1 MLFID
6 IYWASLLILVPC
18 VTLVLGRSIV
28 LRAFGQFSS
37 PSTTAA
43 DTTAKKLSEEEEERE
58 DRGEDVGRHDEREA
72 NNFRWLFLRVY
83 LLVMGSEWLQGP
95 YLYTLLK
102 DEKKYPDRT
111 VALLYMAAYISA
123 AISAP
128 LTGYFADRIG
138 RRTACLAYCAIHSLA
153 SLSVLSSLLEVILV
167 GRVIAGVGTT
177 LLWSVFESWMVAE
190 YNARGLGRE
199 NSSRSRLPLS
209 AMYGV
214 MTTYNCITAIL
225 AGLVAH
231 CVVLA
236 LGSKT
241 HLFILALILD
251 ATAALIILQTWTE
264 NRGAGNKRSQ
274 QQDNDDES
282 VQPVIDSLEDR
293 LMDSLK
299 NVRVWVL
306 SLVSCCFEGT
316 IFLFMYYWP
325 GALQDA
331 HDHSNSSS
339 PGTPPDHQLPFGV
352 IFASFMAI
360 MVLGALLFDILMTRY
375 GKWPAATDQTT
386 TGERLKKH
394 LPVGLLTIALFLGG
408 LSFLWVAFF
417 GRHELSLL
425 SAFLLLEACNGLY
438 VPSMGYQRSQVVS
451 DARRAS
457 VYGFM
462 NIPLFVFV
470 ALALITTNQEGQVD
484 DHRHTVFIIC
494 AGLLFVAGIGA
505 FAGLRVRS
513 SPEKEYAQIK
523 EAEHDDA
530 EPEKNSGE
538 GDTLIHA

>member
-1 MLFID
+1 MWFLD

-18 VTLVLGRSIV
+18 VTLVLGRNIV
-28 LRAFGQFSS
+28 LRTFGRLSTSAFDE
-37 PSTTAA
+37 TTNSKNGC
-43 DTTAKKLSEEEEERE
+43 KKEEDQEVNRQDVEEARK
-58 DRGEDVGRHDEREA
+58 
-72 NNFRWLFLRVY
+72 FRWLFLRVY

-95 YLYTLLK
+95 YMYTLLK
-102 DEKKYPDRT
+102 IEKKYSDRT

-123 AISAP
+123 AVSAP

-153 SLSVLSSLLEVILV
+153 SLSVLSNMFEIVAV
-167 GRVIAGVGTT
+167 GRVLAGVGTT

-190 YNARGLGRE
+190 YNARGLGQGQC
-199 NSSRSRLPLS
+199 NSRLPLS

-251 ATAALIILQTWTE
+251 STAAIIILRTWTE
-264 NRGAGNKRSQ
+264 NRGESSSDRSQ
-274 QQDNDDES
+274 QQINGETTEPVES
-282 VQPVIDSLEDR
+282 LGGR
-293 LMDSLK
+293 LLDSLK

-331 HDHSNSSS
+331 HDHN
-339 PGTPPDHQLPFGV
+339 TNTKTDAAPDHQLPFGV

-360 MVLGALLFDILMTRY
+360 MVLGALLFDILMTRH
-375 GKWPAATDQTT
+375 GRTPTNGSDAFLLQ
-386 TGERLKKH
+386 KH
-394 LPVGLLTIALFLGG
+394 LPVGLLTIALLLGG
-408 LSFLWVAFF
+408 LGFLGAAFL
-417 GRHELSLL
+417 GHREVPLL
-425 SAFLLLEACNGLY
+425 CAFLLLEACNGLY

-470 ALALITTNQEGQVD
+470 ALALITTNGGQ
-484 DHRHTVFIIC
+484 
-494 AGLLFVAGIGA
+494 GEYLFLPVLG
-505 FAGLRVRS
+505 
-513 SPEKEYAQIK
+513 
-523 EAEHDDA
+523 
-530 EPEKNSGE
+530 GE
-538 GDTLIHA
+538 G

>member
-1 MLFID
+1 MWFLD

-18 VTLVLGRSIV
+18 VTLVLGRNIV
-28 LRAFGQFSS
+28 LRTFGRFSIY
-37 PSTTAA
+37 TASA
-43 DTTAKKLSEEEEERE
+43 TANSKKSIEEEDEEVNRQYAE
-58 DRGEDVGRHDEREA
+58 DA
-72 NNFRWLFLRVY
+72 NKFRWLFLRVY

-95 YLYTLLK
+95 YMYTLLK
-102 DEKKYPDRT
+102 DEKNYSDRT

-123 AISAP
+123 AVSAP
-128 LTGYFADRIG
+128 LTGYLADRIG

-153 SLSVLSSLLEVILV
+153 SLSVLSSMLEVIVV
-167 GRVIAGVGTT
+167 GRVLAGVGTT

-190 YNARGLGRE
+190 YNARGLGQGQC
-199 NSSRSRLPLS
+199 NSRLPLS

-236 LGSKT
+236 LGSKM

-251 ATAALIILQTWTE
+251 STAAVIILRTWTE
-264 NRGAGNKRSQ
+264 NRGESPSNRSQ
-274 QQDNDDES
+274 QQIEDEGTE
-282 VQPVIDSLEDR
+282 PVESLGGRLLDSLT
-293 LMDSLK
+293 

-331 HDHSNSSS
+331 HDHSTNPDAA
-339 PGTPPDHQLPFGV
+339 PGHQLPFGV

-360 MVLGALLFDILMTRY
+360 MVLGALLFDILMARQGRSSTD
-375 GKWPAATDQTT
+375 GNEAAFLLQ
-386 TGERLKKH
+386 KH
-394 LPVGLLTIALFLGG
+394 LPVGLLTIALLLGG
-408 LSFLWVAFF
+408 LGFLGAAFL
-417 GRHELSLL
+417 GHREVPLL
-425 SAFLLLEACNGLY
+425 CAFLLLEACNGLY

-470 ALALITTNQEGQVD
+470 ALALITTNGGQVD
-484 DHRHTVFIIC
+484 DHRHVVFIVC
-494 AGLLFVAGIGA
+494 AGLLFAAGLGA
-505 FAGLRVRS
+505 FVGLRVRD
-513 SPEKEYAQIK
+513 SPDEEYAEIK
-523 EAEHDDA
+523 EQDTDD
-530 EPEKNSGE
+530 PQP
-538 GDTLIHA
+538 DTHSVEEDA

>member
-1 MLFID
+1 MWFLD

-18 VTLVLGRSIV
+18 VTLVLGRNIV
-28 LRAFGQFSS
+28 IHAFGRFSAS
-37 PSTTAA
+37 TAA
-43 DTTAKKLSEEEEERE
+43 AAANPKKGHEEGEEEV
-58 DRGEDVGRHDEREA
+58 DRQDVDEA
-72 NNFRWLFLRVY
+72 NRFRWLFLRVY

-95 YLYTLLK
+95 YMYTLLK
-102 DEKKYPDRT
+102 DEKNYPDRT

-123 AISAP
+123 AVSAP

-153 SLSVLSSLLEVILV
+153 SLSVLSSMLEVIVV
-167 GRVIAGVGTT
+167 GRVLAGVGTT

-190 YNARGLGRE
+190 YNARGLGQGRC
-199 NSSRSRLPLS
+199 NSGLPLS

-251 ATAALIILQTWTE
+251 STAAVIILRTWTE
-264 NRGAGNKRSQ
+264 NRGESSSGRSLQ
-274 QQDNDDES
+274 QVDDES
-282 VQPVIDSLEDR
+282 TESLGGR
-293 LMDSLK
+293 LLDSLK

-331 HDHSNSSS
+331 HDHS
-339 PGTPPDHQLPFGV
+339 TDPDAAPNHQLPFGV

-360 MVLGALLFDILMTRY
+360 MVLGALLFDILMTRH
-375 GKWPAATDQTT
+375 GRSPSDESDA
-386 TGERLKKH
+386 LIKKH
-394 LPVGLLTIALFLGG
+394 LPVGLLTTALLLGG
-408 LSFLWVAFF
+408 LGFLAAAFL
-417 GRHELSLL
+417 GHREAPLL
-425 SAFLLLEACNGLY
+425 GAFLLLEACNGLY

-462 NIPLFVFV
+462 NIPLFIFV
-470 ALALITTNQEGQVD
+470 ALALITTNGGQGEELLTLD
-484 DHRHTVFIIC
+484 DHRHVVFVVC
-494 AGLLFVAGIGA
+494 AGLLFAAGLGA

-513 SPEKEYAQIK
+513 SPEKEYAEIK
-523 EAEHDDA
+523 GQDGDEFQ
-530 EPEKNSGE
+530 PEGHLTE
-538 GDTLIHA
+538 